1 MSSNGK
7 TMVFKLKFYRKIE
20 NDSIIVFKWKNIKL
34 NINIKLWEMC
44 FLFITNKQEFIRRIF
59 N

>member
-20 NDSIIVFKWKNIKL
+20 NDSIIVFKWKKYVMGDML
-34 NINIKLWEMC
+34 S
-44 FLFITNKQEFIRRIF
+44 FYY
-59 N
+59 

>member
-1 MSSNGK
+1 MSSNDK

-20 NDSIIVFKWKNIKL
+20 NDSIIVFKLK
-34 NINIKLWEMC
+34 NIKLWEMC
-44 FLFITNKQEFIRRIF
+44 FLFITNKQKFIRRIF